1 MADSSKWHRYANNS
15 TKATN
20 SSHSAHITKNNYNKF
35 EGGGKTIAQT
45 PAPKS
50 DRIYGSKKNIEGS
63 AATEGS
69 NIELSEKTVETLK
82 DKLKEFKE
90 KHPNV
95 ENITLEDL
103 KKVYRRGSGA
113 YSKSHRPTIT
123 GGAPNTRAA
132 WSFARVNKFLEKAA
146 GHKVKKAYVQDDDL
160 IKYEDGGLTHSL
172 EMAMTN
178 LKKNGIV
185 LKNSGITVIAYNTG
199 NQERK
204 PSLYSKKVIYDAIPS
219 KKVAS
224 KIIQEVDKGN
234 YENFNQSK
242 IDDYKK
248 SNLII
253 VNQNEVV
260 YDSSNSDIRYEDGGL
275 IAPNGKVS
283 NLTPEQYKLVRTPAF
298 KKWFGDWENDPENAS
313 KVLDENGEPLVVYH
327 GSRYGGINIF
337 DIKKSKRVSSG
348 LKEYGN
354 FFTSNI
360 LVAELYRKIKYT
372 KEVDEE
378 RIKEISKLEK
388 LLDTVKSN
396 REYRQIEMEIDK
408 WYSKVYEVFL
418 NLRKVKEFDA
428 KLGTNKEGY
437 YNLEVDAGYKI
448 ASGNDAIEFLKEGK
462 FGVEKVDGIIA
473 YNVVE
478 IMQKTPDWQDY
489 VGNSYLV
496 FDSQNIKLAD
506 GTNTTFDASNPDI
519 RYDDG
524 GSIKNDAFKKW
535 FGNSKVVDK
544 KGNPLIVY
552 HGSPDLRGLKSD
564 YIFKLRFNDGAFF
577 FTSSYSMAKS
587 YADERRAFDYQNAE
601 GGVMFFYLSLQNPLI
616 IDAKNQIWRKF
627 ETEINGVKI
636 IGTRDLIK
644 YAKNNDFDG
653 LIIKNVRDYYNNNEK
668 IKKGEDEYI
677 VFEPTQIKL
686 ADGSNTIFDAANPDI
701 RYEDGGLNKDIVC
714 KNCGWSWNTADSDES
729 DKYVC
734 HKCGFD
740 NSPYY
745 EHDGIKKENNMEERV
760 ISLPD
765 TYSNE
770 ERLKE
775 ILNQQGYDIVK
786 SNNDANLNNN
796 DMKEYLAEG
805 GHVKGDGV
813 KSNDAKHGGYF
824 EGKSH
829 AEGGI
834 KAVNV
839 DTKQPI
845 EVEGNEVVINKR
857 SVADN
862 TLHEFNGRKM
872 TNKQILSE
880 INQSGGGVAFAKGG
894 QTDNDRHDFNENKYV
909 ANQDRY
915 KYLSSDVYAN
925 GGTIHDHELNDLEM
939 SILAK
944 LGHSTLR
951 KTEISAEKLHEI
963 KGIEKKGIVYST
975 PSKKHKDCFDVR
987 LTDFGMELLDG
998 IELKYDSKFAEG
1010 GEMDCGCSQN
1020 KYRDGGETDVFPPI
1034 IFNVSSKEDGKKL
1047 HQEAINYTGG
1057 NNFSIKKSGDKDY
1070 YYANTEAAFELLN
1083 ELYKEK
1089 NGLKE
1094 TESNIEKKYFQ
1105 GIDYKYANQFEVNK
1119 AIEEF
1124 VATKEVDE
1132 FTPSEKAFI
1141 GYYAG
1146 YGGLEK
1152 LGGEGK
1158 GLLYEYFTPSEIAK
1172 KMWGLAYKYGFK
1184 GGKVLEPSCGIGEF
1198 LKYAPDQDML
1208 TGYEINKISAK
1219 ICKILYPKARI
1230 ESKYFETLFI
1240 KNNNS
1245 IRGDIQNVEKYSL
1258 IIGNPPYGSMGGIY
1272 AGMGEKSYSKANNYI
1287 EYFIFRGLDL
1297 LESGGLLIYII
1308 GTEVAVGGTPFL
1320 KQEMNRVKSMIAEKA
1335 DLVDAY
1341 RLPNGLFETTDVL
1354 TDIIVLKK
1362 K

>member
-1 MADSSKWHRYANNS
+1 M
-15 TKATN
+15 
-20 SSHSAHITKNNYNKF
+20 
-35 EGGGKTIAQT
+35 
-45 PAPKS
+45 
-50 DRIYGSKKNIEGS
+50 
-63 AATEGS
+63 
-69 NIELSEKTVETLK
+69 
-82 DKLKEFKE
+82 
-90 KHPNV
+90 
-95 ENITLEDL
+95 
-103 KKVYRRGSGA
+103 
-113 YSKSHRPTIT
+113 
-123 GGAPNTRAA
+123 
-132 WSFARVNKFLEKAA
+132 
-146 GHKVKKAYVQDDDL
+146 
-160 IKYEDGGLTHSL
+160 
-172 EMAMTN
+172 
-178 LKKNGIV
+178 
-185 LKNSGITVIAYNTG
+185 
-199 NQERK
+199 
-204 PSLYSKKVIYDAIPS
+204 
-219 KKVAS
+219 
-224 KIIQEVDKGN
+224 
-234 YENFNQSK
+234 
-242 IDDYKK
+242 
-248 SNLII
+248 
-253 VNQNEVV
+253 
-260 YDSSNSDIRYEDGGL
+260 
-275 IAPNGKVS
+275 
-283 NLTPEQYKLVRTPAF
+283 
-298 KKWFGDWENDPENAS
+298 
-313 KVLDENGEPLVVYH
+313 
-327 GSRYGGINIF
+327 
-337 DIKKSKRVSSG
+337 
-348 LKEYGN
+348 
-354 FFTSNI
+354 
-360 LVAELYRKIKYT
+360 
-372 KEVDEE
+372 
-378 RIKEISKLEK
+378 
-388 LLDTVKSN
+388 
-396 REYRQIEMEIDK
+396 
-408 WYSKVYEVFL
+408 
-418 NLRKVKEFDA
+418 
-428 KLGTNKEGY
+428 
-437 YNLEVDAGYKI
+437 
-448 ASGNDAIEFLKEGK
+448 
-462 FGVEKVDGIIA
+462 
-473 YNVVE
+473 
-478 IMQKTPDWQDY
+478 
-489 VGNSYLV
+489 
-496 FDSQNIKLAD
+496 
-506 GTNTTFDASNPDI
+506 
-519 RYDDG
+519 
-524 GSIKNDAFKKW
+524 
-535 FGNSKVVDK
+535 
-544 KGNPLIVY
+544 
-552 HGSPDLRGLKSD
+552 
-564 YIFKLRFNDGAFF
+564 
-577 FTSSYSMAKS
+577 
-587 YADERRAFDYQNAE
+587 
-601 GGVMFFYLSLQNPLI
+601 
-616 IDAKNQIWRKF
+616 
-627 ETEINGVKI
+627 
-636 IGTRDLIK
+636 
-644 YAKNNDFDG
+644 
-653 LIIKNVRDYYNNNEK
+653 
-668 IKKGEDEYI
+668 
-677 VFEPTQIKL
+677 
-686 ADGSNTIFDAANPDI
+686 
-701 RYEDGGLNKDIVC
+701 
-714 KNCGWSWNTADSDES
+714 
-729 DKYVC
+729 
-734 HKCGFD
+734 
-740 NSPYY
+740 
-745 EHDGIKKENNMEERV
+745 
-760 ISLPD
+760 PD

-1172 KMWGLAYKYGFK
+1172 KMWGLAYKYGFS

-1308 GTEVAVGGTPFL
+1308 GTEVAAGGTPFL
-1320 KQEMNRVKSMIAEKA
+1320 KQEINPVKSMIAEKA
-1335 DLVDAY
+1335 DLIDAY